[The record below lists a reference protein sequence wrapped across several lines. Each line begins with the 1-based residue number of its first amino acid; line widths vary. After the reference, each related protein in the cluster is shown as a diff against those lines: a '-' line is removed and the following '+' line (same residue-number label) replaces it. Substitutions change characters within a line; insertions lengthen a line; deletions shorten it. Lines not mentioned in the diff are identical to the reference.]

1 MENVVTIIVV
11 VTGILWMTLL
21 LSAFFGKMFKTVSRT
36 VSRHWKASRNR
47 IVIADAVV
55 LKAEHTGWRM
65 DRTST
70 WKLLMQVKPGT
81 GRNFIAETRCC
92 LAGAVKEGAILR
104 VQYNPKNFRHII
116 LVQAA

>member
-1 MENVVTIIVV
+1 
-11 VTGILWMTLL
+11 MTLL
-21 LSAFFGKMFKTVSRT
+21 FSAFFGKIFKTISYGVGRYWKKSR
-36 VSRHWKASRNR
+36 SRA
-47 IVIADAVV
+47 ITADAIV

-70 WKLLMQVKPGT
+70 WKLLMQVKPLT

-92 LAGAVKEGAILR
+92 FAGVVKEGSIVR
-104 VQYNPKNFRHII
+104 VQYNPKNYREII